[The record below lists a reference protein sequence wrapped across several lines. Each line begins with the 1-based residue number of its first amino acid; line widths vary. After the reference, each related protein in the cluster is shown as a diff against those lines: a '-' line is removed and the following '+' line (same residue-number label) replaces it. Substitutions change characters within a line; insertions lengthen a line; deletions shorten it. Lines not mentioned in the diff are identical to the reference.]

1 MSNKILIIDDE
12 PEFRETIRGFLR
24 ERGYNIITAGDGEEG
39 LKRIQEDSPD
49 LVLLDLKMPKKD
61 GYGLLKN
68 IRENREWVPVIIIS
82 ALAEPKDIF
91 KGYDFEADYY
101 LTKPLN
107 LENLLRAI
115 QIMLSLIPLRK
126 K

>member
-1 MSNKILIIDDE
+1 MNKFNAE
-12 PEFRETIRGFLR
+12 
-24 ERGYNIITAGDGEEG
+24 
-39 LKRIQEDSPD
+39 SPD

-61 GYGLLKN
+61 GYEFLKH
-68 IRENREWVPVIIIS
+68 IRENKEWVPVIIIS
-82 ALAEPKDIF
+82 ALSEPKDVF
-91 KGYDFEADYY
+91 KGYEYEADYY
-101 LTKPLN
+101 LTKPID